1 MKKFL
6 ITSAVLAII
15 AGLVLVVGGAL
26 GINFTYK
33 NVVQE
38 NIVTPDD
45 AIIPSTPVRGPLTLM
60 AQADIIRMHTL
71 KSTGG
76 KTFAEMSREDPARD
90 IWITATTLTTA
101 LNFGVMSYA
110 FSAFTILFGLISI
123 WTGITF
129 YALSKKY

>member
-1 MKKFL
+1 MKKLL
-6 ITSAVLAII
+6 ITSSVLAII
-15 AGLVLVVGGAL
+15 VGLVLVVGGAWAL
-26 GINFTYK
+26 NFTYK
-33 NVVQE
+33 NVTQE
-38 NIVTPDD
+38 DIVTPND
-45 AIIPSTPVRGPLTLM
+45 AMIPSTSVRGPLTLM
-60 AQADIIRMHTL
+60 AQADIIRTHAL

-110 FSAFTILFGLISI
+110 FSAFTLLFGLNSI